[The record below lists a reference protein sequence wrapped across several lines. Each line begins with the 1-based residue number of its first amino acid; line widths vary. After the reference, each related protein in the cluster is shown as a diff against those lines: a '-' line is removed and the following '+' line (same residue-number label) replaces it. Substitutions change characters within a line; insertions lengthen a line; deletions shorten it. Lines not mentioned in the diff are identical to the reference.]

1 MRKRRFYINE
11 DEGLAIQQA
20 LRLII
25 LKNPISGENIT
36 LEHILYIEKIEKI
49 YRKLSTY
56 QWEVEV

>member
-25 LKNPISGENIT
+25 LKNPIDGENIT
-36 LEHILYIEKIEKI
+36 LEQILFIEKIEKI

>member
-11 DEGLAIQQA
+11 DEGLAIQQT

-25 LKNPISGENIT
+25 LKNPINGENIT
-36 LEHILYIEKIEKI
+36 LEQILYIEKIEKI